1 MNRPRF
7 ERVENT
13 MDVLECNFRR
23 NCMIPAPASGVLCW
37 EVEFHHLL
45 AGHGEKPPR
54 NRPSTYIVSIKIG
67 YVVPT
72 FYSAPYS
79 RILSRNSAN
88 VARQSP

>member
-7 ERVENT
+7 ERKEIA

-37 EVEFHHLL
+37 EVEFRHLL

-54 NRPSTYIVSIKIG
+54 NRPSTYIVSIKSV
-67 YVVPT
+67 YVVPP
-72 FYSAPYS
+72 FYRAPYS
-79 RILSRNSAN
+79 RIRSRNSAS
-88 VARQSP
+88 VERQ

>member
-1 MNRPRF
+1 
-7 ERVENT
+7 
-13 MDVLECNFRR
+13 MDVLECNFRW

-54 NRPSTYIVSIKIG
+54 NRPSTYIISIKIG

-79 RILSRNSAN
+79 RILSRNKAN

>member
-1 MNRPRF
+1 
-7 ERVENT
+7 
-13 MDVLECNFRR
+13 MDVLECNFKS
-23 NCMIPAPASGVLCW
+23 NCMIQAPASGVLCW

-45 AGHGEKPPR
+45 AWHGEKPPR